1 MGFGIDRRARSRKG
15 KGLFRRAPD
24 PNEVGKQLAFLLMRM
39 KRTTSRQLKKDDRF
53 IAEVTFH
60 PRAPAAKLVVG
71 PDAELTVKAQT
82 STLGPGYHAEVL
94 ARLEPVLDELDFV
107 WTEPEPERDP
117 SVAMCKWLA
126 GRLAEGD
133 DQLWVGLSGTYSFIS
148 DAAVL
153 TAIGPRDEAWRQAV
167 LAEPARALDAFPW
180 TKPGKGYGDL
190 ASALVAMWQEVP
202 WREPIDDA
210 ESALMERVEGE
221 LVAAQRAGVTELPYE
236 AWAELLGYLGRDDA
250 EAAKIYKRAGD
261 RPNPIG
267 YRRLDMDIALTGDW
281 IVSVP
286 GSFAGRW
293 EDDHTRYLASDGERA
308 IEFTSLTADGETD
321 SAKLLAVAPEQRP
334 VIDRFVEGARHGRAE
349 VSDEDHVHI
358 VHGLVAEAPHVAI
371 LTLKGKK
378 SDEAWALRTWR
389 SMRRESRS

>member
-39 KRTTSRQLKKDDRF
+39 KRTTSRQLKKEDRF
-53 IAEVTFH
+53 VAEVTFH

-71 PDAELTVKAQT
+71 PDAELSVKAQT
-82 STLGPGYHAEVL
+82 STLGPGYHADILE
-94 ARLEPVLDELDFV
+94 RLQPVLDELDFA
-107 WTEPEPERDP
+107 WTEPEPDP
-117 SVAMCKWLA
+117 TEAMCRWLA

-133 DQLWVGLSGTYSFIS
+133 DQLWVGLSGAYSFVS

-153 TAIGPRDEAWRQAV
+153 TAVGPRDEAWRKAV
-167 LAEPARALDAFPW
+167 LADPLRALDAFPW
-180 TKPGKGYGDL
+180 PKPGKGTADL

-202 WREPIDDA
+202 WREPMDDA
-210 ESALMERVEGE
+210 ETALMERVEAE
-221 LVAAQRAGVTELPYE
+221 LAAAQRGGVTDLPFE
-236 AWAELLGYLGRDDA
+236 AWAELLRYLGRDDEDA
-250 EAAKIYKRAGD
+250 EKIYKRAGNRD
-261 RPNPIG
+261 STIG

-281 IVSVP
+281 IVRVP
-286 GSFAGRW
+286 GAFAGRW

-308 IEFTSLTADGETD
+308 IEFTSLTAEGETD

-334 VIDRFVEGARHGRAE
+334 VIDRFVDGTRHGRAE
-349 VSDEDHVHI
+349 ISDEDHVHI
-358 VHGLVAEAPHVAI
+358 VHGLVVDAPHVAI

-378 SDEAWALRTWR
+378 TDEAWALRTWR
-389 SMRRESRS
+389 SLHRESRA